1 MRTEALTA
9 RHAPRPAAQRPVLTV
24 MSHRGRGSI
33 AEPAWA
39 RLAELAQVRIRECDR
54 GPDREQAVALLRDTD
69 VLGCTNRCLPPI
81 DAALLS
87 RLPRLRWLVLY
98 ATGYDHIDLELLR
111 DHGVGLS
118 VLPEYATTAVA
129 EHALGMTLSLAT
141 RSHLAHDRA
150 RGLVPDDTSLRGV
163 ELHGRVAGVLGVGRI
178 GRRVAH
184 LAAGVGMKVLG
195 CDIDP
200 NAVFLARQLGIEMAS
215 QRDLLERSDAVILCA
230 SHARGAPPI
239 LGRDQI
245 ARMGPGSFVVNVA
258 RAALTDTEAAVEAVR
273 IGRLR
278 GFAIDDAVIDTT
290 RDGDLLT
297 QGRILQTGH
306 SAWWRDEVL
315 ARGARMFAES
325 LIAAAAGRPINVVP
339 LPAPPPT
346 EPAASLP
353 ASPSAE
359 SLRLQEE
366 PTCA

>member
-1 MRTEALTA
+1 MYTEALMA
-9 RHAPRPAAQRPVLTV
+9 RPAPRPAAQRPVLTV
-24 MSHRGRGSI
+24 MSHRGRGSLD
-33 AEPAWA
+33 EPSWA
-39 RLAELAQVRIRECDR
+39 QLAQIAQVCIEQRDR
-54 GPDREQAVALLRDTD
+54 GPDREQAVALLRGTD
-69 VLGCTNRCLPPI
+69 VLGSTNRCLPPI

-87 RLPRLRWLVLY
+87 RLPRLRWIVLY

-111 DHGVGLS
+111 DHDVGLS

-141 RSHLAHDRA
+141 RSHLAHDRS
-150 RGLVPDDTSLRGV
+150 RSLVPDDTSLRGV
-163 ELHGRVAGVLGVGRI
+163 ELRGRVAGVLGVGRI

-184 LAAGVGMKVLG
+184 LAAGVGMKVLS

-200 NAVFLARQLGIEMAS
+200 NAVYRGRQLGIEMTS
-215 QRDLLERSDAVILCA
+215 QRELLEYSDAVILCA
-230 SHARGAPPI
+230 SHIRGAPPI

-245 ARMGPGSFVVNVA
+245 ARMRPGSYVVNVA
-258 RAALTDTEAAVEAVR
+258 RAALTDTDAAVEAVR
-273 IGRLR
+273 SGRLR
-278 GFAIDDAVIDTT
+278 GFAIDDAVIDAT

-325 LIAAAAGRPINVVP
+325 LIAVAAGRPINVVSLPAAPPAQPATP
-339 LPAPPPT
+339 LPAPPGA
-346 EPAASLP
+346 EP
-353 ASPSAE
+353 
-359 SLRLQEE
+359 LRLQEE